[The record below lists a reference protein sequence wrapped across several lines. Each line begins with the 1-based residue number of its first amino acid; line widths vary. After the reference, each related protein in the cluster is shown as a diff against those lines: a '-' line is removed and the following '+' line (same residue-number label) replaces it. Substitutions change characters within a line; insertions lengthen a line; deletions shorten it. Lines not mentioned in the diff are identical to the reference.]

1 MAYWLDELPPQ
12 AVLDGLEPFD
22 PSKCSNL
29 ELCPDIFPAV
39 LPTYVSSLE
48 YSLEYTEYEL
58 SVLRE
63 LGYDV

>member
-12 AVLDGLEPFD
+12 AVLDGLEFFD
-22 PSKCSNL
+22 RSKCSNF
-29 ELCPDIFPAV
+29 ELCPDIFSVV
-39 LPTYVSSLE
+39 LPTYVPCLE
-48 YSLEYTEYEL
+48 YAEYEL